1 MATIDLKSPGDL
13 RGYTETLST
22 KRVEDD
28 PAYKNWQLAKQ
39 TTWLTLLTISF
50 LIFYLIEILQES
62 LALLTARF

>member
-1 MATIDLKSPGDL
+1 MAATDLKSLEDL
-13 RGYTETLST
+13 RGYTETLSA

-28 PAYKNWQLAKQ
+28 SAYKNWQLAKQ

-50 LIFYLIEILQES
+50 LIFYLIEILHES